1 MSLELRAPHN
11 ERFSLELPAETA
23 QLGTPFNGSIC
34 AEDGRPFFIE
44 HNIVRLVE
52 NKRSFDTLAQLSNH
66 ISVTA
71 QLYEALWR
79 SHSISLLSGED
90 FSLNEEKKLLL
101 DWTRPISG
109 ETILDVGCSTALYA
123 RYLQDFEPDTQT
135 VALDLSFPMLQK
147 AREKAVTEKINLFL
161 IQADARQI
169 PFFNDTFDI
178 VAMGGT
184 LNEVSNTAQ
193 VLTEIRRVLRSN
205 GRFFIMYLLKS
216 ARWLGRVT
224 QESSSLAGLHFW
236 TYKESKRLF
245 EGAGFTINRIETKGI
260 VAFALLS

>member
-11 ERFSLELPAETA
+11 EQLALELPVEIA

-34 AEDGRPFFIE
+34 AADGRHFFIE
-44 HNIVRLVE
+44 HNIVRLAE
-52 NKRSFDTLAQLSNH
+52 NRQSFDTLAQLSNH
-66 ISVTA
+66 ISITA

-79 SHSISLLSGED
+79 RRSISLLSGED

-109 ETILDVGCSTALYA
+109 ETILDVGCSTAFYA
-123 RYLQDFEPDTQT
+123 RNLQGFEPDTQT
-135 VALDLSFPMLQK
+135 VALDFSFPMLHK
-147 AREKAVTEKINLFL
+147 AREKAVIEKVNLFL
-161 IQADARQI
+161 IQANARQI

-184 LNEVSNTAQ
+184 LNEVSNTIQ

-216 ARWLGRVT
+216 TQWLGRVA
-224 QESSSLAGLHFW
+224 QEFSSLAGLHFW
-236 TYKESKRLF
+236 TYKESKKLF
-245 EGAGFTINRIETKGI
+245 ERAGFTIDRIETKGI

>member
-1 MSLELRAPHN
+1 LELRAPHN
-11 ERFSLELPAETA
+11 KCLSLELPAEAA
-23 QLGTPFNGSIC
+23 QLRTPLNGSIY
-34 AEDGRPFFIE
+34 AEDEQPFSIK
-44 HNIVRLVE
+44 HNIVQLVE
-52 NKRSFDTLAQLSNH
+52 NKQSFDTLAQLSNH

-79 SHSISLLSGED
+79 RRSISLLSGED

-101 DWTRPISG
+101 DWTRPSSG

-123 RYLQDFEPDTQT
+123 RTLQDFELGTQT
-135 VALDLSFPMLQK
+135 VALDLSYPMLKK
-147 AREKAVTEKINLFL
+147 AREKAVNEKIDLFL
-161 IQADARQI
+161 LQADARQI

-184 LNEVSNTAQ
+184 LNEVSNAAQ
-193 VLTEIRRVLRSN
+193 VLTEIRRVLRIN
-205 GRFFIMYLLKS
+205 GRFFIMFLLKS
-216 ARWLGRVT
+216 TNWLGRVA

-236 TYKESKRLF
+236 TYKESKKMF
-245 EGAGFTINRIETKGI
+245 KGAGFTINRIETKGI